1 MRFHKYFRISRER
14 FDEIYKAAALSGLF
28 GLHPPEPM
36 YSEVH
41 PEGPGRPGHHQD
53 DKKIPL
59 CLMIGA
65 VMRRVASGNTFASLG
80 EEFHKGGST
89 LHSFDSKFWNSFR
102 NFNAVQDRKE
112 YWSTWV
118 GGVSGVGFDDIAS
131 IQHEEKLFRQMGL
144 PGFITCMDGVHF
156 AWERAPYQIRWQYIG
171 KEGYPSIVVNL
182 HCTATGWIK
191 YATTVFAGATN
202 DKTIVRSDELVR
214 KMRTDPL
221 FLDRMW
227 NTAALDSSGAPHV
240 LHGCMAL
247 CDGGYHNWL
256 ETMSVMNTATNAVE
270 TRWTGR
276 YTCCR
281 LLRNVYA

>member
-41 PEGPGRPGHHQD
+41 PEDPGRPGHHQD

-80 EEFHKGGST
+80 EEFHIGGST
-89 LHSFDSKFWNSFR
+89 LHSFDSKFWNWFR

-144 PGFITCMDGVHF
+144 PGFITCMDDVHF
-156 AWERAPYQIRWQYIG
+156 AGERAPYQIRCQYVG

-191 YATTVFAGATN
+191 YPTTVFAPLTTKPLCAATN
-202 DKTIVRSDELVR
+202 
-214 KMRTDPL
+214 
-221 FLDRMW
+221 
-227 NTAALDSSGAPHV
+227 SSG
-240 LHGCMAL
+240 GCEQIL
-247 CDGGYHNWL
+247 
-256 ETMSVMNTATNAVE
+256 SSSTACGTQQPWTAREPPMCSTAVWHFAMVG
-270 TRWTGR
+270 TTTGWR
-276 YTCCR
+276 Q
-281 LLRNVYA
+281 